1 MSKKIRKLQPHGFSP
16 SISSFNLSN
25 LNPSNYNNITVIRN
39 KTPLLFHRAKN
50 HNSPFNSDEDALNN
64 NIVHNNSMNK
74 SFNNQTFIYNSI
86 NFNNHQNSCNNLKK
100 QKKIGGNSLLSLNP
114 NLNFKNINNKKSRSI
129 SKNKINTFIDNLF
142 SKQNKIKNKT
152 KSLSKK
158 KININQKFN
167 KKKFCNINIAQ
178 NINVN
183 SNHCLYNFANLNTT
197 GGIIGKNIKK
207 KYVVQNNNNNIK
219 KENISVKKKSKTSN
233 NSLNNNNNFYLTEN
247 EKKTLKQIEIL
258 IYQLIKNCTIN
269 SKIMIIKEL
278 EKIFNNALSFNIL
291 NINKTNNDF
300 ENKLNLLNNKFN
312 KIEEENMNI
321 KNILTEKYTA
331 FEDVKNSLKNFQEE
345 INKLKNNTITSNNGE
360 NNSKN
365 LQMKNVNLNNI
376 KKVNELEEL
385 NKNESRNNCNPGN
398 NVFLNSDRELDP
410 LSITFNNQVPNVNV
424 VEIQH
429 ENFND
434 EFLSHYD
441 EFSPSWRKASD
452 TLMQRRNGNFNK

>member
-1 MSKKIRKLQPHGFSP
+1 MSKKIKKLQPHGYSP
-16 SISSFNLSN
+16 CISSFNLSN

-39 KTPLLFHRAKN
+39 KTPLLFHRPKN
-50 HNSPFNSDEDALNN
+50 PNYPFISDEDALNN
-64 NIVHNNSMNK
+64 NIIHNNSMNK

-100 QKKIGGNSLLSLNP
+100 QKRIGGNSLLSLNP
-114 NLNFKNINNKKSRSI
+114 NLNFKNLNNKKSRSI

-142 SKQNKIKNKT
+142 SKQNKSKTKT

-158 KININQKFN
+158 KININHKLS
-167 KKKFCNINIAQ
+167 KKKFCNINNVQ
-178 NINVN
+178 NLNAN
-183 SNHCLYNFANLNTT
+183 SNHCLYNLVNLNTT

-207 KYVVQNNNNNIK
+207 KYIVQNNINK
-219 KENISVKKKSKTSN
+219 KENISVKKKKIKTSN
-233 NSLNNNNNFYLTEN
+233 SSLNSNTNFYLTEN
-247 EKKTLKQIEIL
+247 EKKILKQIEIL

-278 EKIFNNALSFNIL
+278 EKIFKNALSFGNL
-291 NINKTNNDF
+291 NINKANNDF

-312 KIEEENMNI
+312 KIEEENINI
-321 KNILTEKYTA
+321 KNILSEKYTA

-360 NNSKN
+360 SNIKN
-365 LQMKNVNLNNI
+365 VQMKNVSLSNI

-385 NKNESRNNCNPGN
+385 NNNESRNNYNPKN

-429 ENFND
+429 DNFND

-452 TLMQRRNGNFNK
+452 ALMQRRNGNLNK